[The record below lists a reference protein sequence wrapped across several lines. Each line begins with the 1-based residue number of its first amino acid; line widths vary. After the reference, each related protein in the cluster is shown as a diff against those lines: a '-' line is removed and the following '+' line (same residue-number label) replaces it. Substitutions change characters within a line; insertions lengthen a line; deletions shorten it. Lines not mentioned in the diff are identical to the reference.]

1 MCLQEQQEQLPHVQG
16 RPSPKSGT
24 TVLELIDKEESSKW
38 NEENSDTFWHWNTFY

>member
-24 TVLELIDKEESSKW
+24 TVLELIDKEESSKR
-38 NEENSDTFWHWNTFY
+38 NEENSDTF